1 MDVFKQNYS
10 TYYNVL
16 NFTGLWPYNHS
27 LTAKLQRVVYSVVTL
42 CCIVIQI
49 STLRM
54 ADMSVYNCV
63 MVMSYGFPMLLFF
76 LRYVGFV
83 VNFPVIKCMF
93 ENIEKDFVALQ
104 NPIEAGMLMKQIA
117 ETRRVIVA
125 LVGLM
130 CLGVLIL
137 FSALLV
143 PTILKSQRQIYY
155 LNVFGFLYVER
166 NHETDLVC
174 FQILYISTIG
184 LLSVACTEAS
194 LAVFSSY
201 LCGLFEIA
209 SYRIQTAVNTM
220 AKSEKSGILID
231 IRSAVDIHRRA
242 VELSSS
248 LTSNMMLS
256 YLVAIVAV
264 VASFAVNLYRLLL
277 AMNEMSQ
284 PENLVITVMIVL
296 VHVIIMLLNNYSGQ
310 KLMTISIEVFHQT
323 YNSLWYCIPPK
334 SQKMLLFVLMKSAV
348 EVQFNLAGLFV
359 PCYQGFTTMMSSS
372 FSYFTVLLSV

>member
-242 VELSSS
+242 VEL
-248 LTSNMMLS
+248 
-256 YLVAIVAV
+256 A
-264 VASFAVNLYRLLL
+264 
-277 AMNEMSQ
+277 
-284 PENLVITVMIVL
+284 LVISHEQHDVVLFSGDRGGCRIVRC
-296 VHVIIMLLNNYSGQ
+296 Q
-310 KLMTISIEVFHQT
+310 FISPSPCDERDEPTRKPCDH
-323 YNSLWYCIPPK
+323 CDDC
-334 SQKMLLFVLMKSAV
+334 
-348 EVQFNLAGLFV
+348 AGTRDNHAAKQL
-359 PCYQGFTTMMSSS
+359 
-372 FSYFTVLLSV
+372 